1 MSNEE
6 IPEVIPMTQVM
17 TNESGETVLRRVGPV
32 TYALMACVK
41 TLLGQEDTIDI
52 SDDERRSVWNFS
64 ANSSDERFDYSGVI
78 KVNED
83 TALISLLMQWDD
95 EEVVSTR
102 ALSEI
107 NSFLLKTNNLLSSG
121 QVFLSNTG
129 YLCFKNSIDVEGIAS
144 EDPDY
149 HGPHLIQPRLIF
161 NMFVFACSVFERV
174 IEDLLQRE
182 FNDSEASNLGSSG
195 NSIDLICYE
204 KFLTR
209 NAKAKRI
216 SYEMLKTIAVEKG
229 DGPNTDA
236 KAEPSLLGLVQD
248 STVVYFKEGTNCKYR
263 GANLEGQYFK
273 LDNLKTLEDGQVEL
287 MLEFLWYK
295 WKPKTSW
302 GRVVA
307 GSESFLLHPNFN
319 GYAVAELARS

>member
-1 MSNEE
+1 MSNEQ
-6 IPEVIPMTQVM
+6 IPEVIPMVQTS
-17 TNESGETVLRRVGPV
+17 TNEFGEGVLRRVGPV

-41 TLLGQEDTIDI
+41 TLLGQEDTIEI
-52 SDDERRSVWNFS
+52 SDDERRSVWFFS
-64 ANSSDERFDYSGVI
+64 NEKFEYSGVI
-78 KVNED
+78 KVDED

-95 EEVVSTR
+95 EEVLSTR
-102 ALSEI
+102 ALNEI
-107 NSFLLKTNNLLSSG
+107 NTFLLRTNNLLSSG
-121 QVFLSNTG
+121 QVFLSNRG
-129 YLCFKNSIDVEGIAS
+129 LICFKNSIDVEGIAS

-174 IEDLLQRE
+174 IEDLQQLE
-182 FNDSEASNLGSSG
+182 FNDSECFIGSGG
-195 NSIDLICYE
+195 NPVDLICYE

-216 SYEMLKTIAVEKG
+216 SFEMLKTIAVEQG

-236 KAEPSLLGLVQD
+236 KAEPSLLGLVQE
-248 STVVYFKEGTNCKYR
+248 STVVYFKEGTSSKYR

-273 LDNLKTLEDGQVEL
+273 LDNLKILENGQVEL

-302 GRVVA
+302 GKVVA
-307 GSESFLLHPNFN
+307 DRESFLLHPNFN
-319 GYAVAELARS
+319 GYAVAELA